1 MVVSQS
7 VITLVSTL
15 RQRVMV
21 TLLLVFKF
29 SCGSRSKRVDLENTY
44 ENEMTKIQ
52 EYKDKE
58 LTNINEEKRKLSIT
72 FLILK

>member
-1 MVVSQS
+1 MEVDRK
-7 VITLVSTL
+7 TL
-15 RQRVMV
+15 
-21 TLLLVFKF
+21 
-29 SCGSRSKRVDLENTY
+29 DLENTY

-58 LTNINEEKRKLSIT
+58 LKISMKRKEKLSII